1 MGHLSFSLLSSKIG
15 GISQRSLEWAAATS
29 DVNAIQKCHRLGKAE
44 VSPEA
49 LRVAR
54 LSSPETSYI
63 VGLVSLAKVSGKAGV
78 FLFW

>member
-1 MGHLSFSLLSSKIG
+1 MGAIG
-15 GISQRSLEWAAATS
+15 KDMSRSGATGRKAKAT
-29 DVNAIQKCHRLGKAE
+29 DVVNAIQKCHRLGKAE

-63 VGLVSLAKVSGKAGV
+63 VGLVSLAKVNGKAGV